1 MRVTF
6 EMRPVFSDP
15 FTLKESLRKTVEWH
29 RANPPELSAKEREQY
44 RQEDEAEDQ
53 VLSQA

>member
-53 VLSQA
+53 VLS